1 MNKSEMHML
10 GHTLLRVTL
19 GLLFIFAGYGK
30 FANPE
35 GVVGML
41 TGIGF
46 IAPTFFAWVLLL
58 SELIFGALILI
69 GFKVRYTAWPLAFIL
84 LVAEITVVIPGQ
96 GISSTG
102 SFFHLISIAGL
113 ITVALTGP
121 GKWALSKN

>member
-30 FANPE
+30 FVNPE

-46 IAPTFFAWVLLL
+46 VAPTFFAWVLLL

-96 GISSTG
+96 GISSTS